1 MTKRVSI
8 TLNDAQYRILR
19 HYAGTLGLTDAYAAR
34 MCVLKDLLDWHAKV
48 MKAEERPKTREEQDI
63 AELDAEMA

>member
-19 HYAGTLGLTDAYAAR
+19 HYAGTLGLTDSYALR
-34 MCVLKDLLDWHAKV
+34 MAALRDLMDWHIKV
-48 MKAEERPKTREEQDI
+48 MRTERPRTPVDEDVAALDEEF
-63 AELDAEMA
+63 A

>member
-19 HYAGTLGLTDAYAAR
+19 HYAGTMGMTDAYALRFAA
-34 MCVLKDLLDWHAKV
+34 LKDLLDWHAKV
-48 MKAEERPKTREEQDI
+48 MRRDERPKTLVEQERERLDK
-63 AELDAEMA
+63 ELA